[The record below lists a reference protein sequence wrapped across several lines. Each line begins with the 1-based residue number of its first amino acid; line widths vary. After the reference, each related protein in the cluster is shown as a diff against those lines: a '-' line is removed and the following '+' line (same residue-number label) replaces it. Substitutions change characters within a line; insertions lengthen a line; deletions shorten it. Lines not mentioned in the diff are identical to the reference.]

1 MDTFSG
7 TAPVS
12 ASYFVFQCEF
22 GGKYPQN
29 FSTHLLPSVDIHMR
43 YVYIRAFQSSQQIE
57 LRIHNRM
64 GRNCRVLPW
73 WVETAEIW
81 VELLQFHIWDD
92 LRLKNFVRV
101 IQRRK
106 LSLQLPNPRWARD
119 ILVRT
124 LHKSISMEMFRM
136 AYREN
141 LYFSCNGSHGNNWLI
156 LQG

>member
-1 MDTFSG
+1 MDTFSD

-43 YVYIRAFQSSQQIE
+43 YVYIRAFQSSQQVE

-64 GRNCRVLPW
+64 GRNCRGR
-73 WVETAEIW
+73 EEIW

-106 LSLQLPNPRWARD
+106 LSLQLPNPRWACD

-141 LYFSCNGSHGNNWLI
+141 LYFSFNGSHGNNWLI